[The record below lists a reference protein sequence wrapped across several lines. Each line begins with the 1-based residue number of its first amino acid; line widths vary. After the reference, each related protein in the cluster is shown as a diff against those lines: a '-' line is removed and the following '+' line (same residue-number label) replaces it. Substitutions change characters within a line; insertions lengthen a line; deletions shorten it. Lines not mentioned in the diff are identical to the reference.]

1 MEPEALSLEL
11 AVELIAA
18 RTEKVAAKKAKK
30 KMSKKS
36 NGKKI
41 KGKGKKASRA
51 KDATDSRNRVV
62 IEDIVPDVK

>member
-18 RTEKVAAKKAKK
+18 RTEKVAAKKTKK

-41 KGKGKKASRA
+41 KGKGKKNSRVKTA
-51 KDATDSRNRVV
+51 EPTAATES
-62 IEDIVPDVK
+62 